1 MNQINEE
8 FINIVEGFFE
18 KNSGMSLNALANKA
32 DVSEASL
39 RRLMKREI
47 DSPAKL
53 PFLLKTLSYITNEA
67 SISLLGSNIGGAL
80 GDYLYE
86 KTGIQRLNEEDRLL
100 LAEIESLELSP
111 VHMVVLSLA
120 MTKKGISEKAAED
133 LFGSEGIRALLKLF
147 ELHLITPF
155 EGIFKRKKS
164 ELDFSGVIG
173 KESLLLLLQTLPFK
187 ADLSIASLNKSGLKK
202 IEKLLFEYS
211 ININKIINDSK
222 NEGPKKIYTFLG
234 KGDFKRTLH

>member
-18 KNSGMSLNALANKA
+18 KNPGMSLNALANKA

-53 PFLLKTLSYITNEA
+53 PFLLKSLSYITNEA
-67 SISLLGSNIGGAL
+67 SISLLGSNIGGVL

-86 KTGIQRLNEEDRLL
+86 KMGIQRLNEEDRLF
-100 LAEIESLELSP
+100 LAEIEDLNLSP
-111 VHMVVLSLA
+111 IHLVILSLA
-120 MTKKGISEKAAED
+120 MTKKGISEKEAED

-147 ELHLITPF
+147 ELNLLFPL
-155 EGIFKRKKS
+155 EGIFKREKS
-164 ELDFSGVIG
+164 EIDYSGTLA
-173 KESLLLLLQTLPFK
+173 KESLVLLLQALPFK
-187 ADLSIASLNKSGLKK
+187 TDISIVSLNKSGLKK
-202 IEKLLFEYS
+202 IEKLILDYS
-211 ININKIINDSK
+211 VNINKIINDTK
-222 NEGPKKIYTFLG
+222 NEGPNKIYTFLG
-234 KGDFKRTLH
+234 KGEFKRTLH